1 MRLEELANAL
11 NAQLGGEVMRQVD
24 EETYA
29 VVVDDVLIRNME
41 FADEG
46 VLLTFADL
54 GEPPADRADEFN
66 RLLLQSMHMYRLT
79 DGCSFSIDPSTGRIF
94 LSRYDRL
101 DWLDG
106 ERFYAMMDKFV
117 AVAAR
122 WQRNV
127 GCYDSAA
134 DELAA
139 EETSERE
146 AAWTALSSPG
156 HFVC

>member
-11 NAQLGGEVMRQVD
+11 NARLGGEVMRQI
-24 EETYA
+24 EEGTYA
-29 VVVDDVLIRNME
+29 MVVDDILIRNME

-54 GEPPADRADEFN
+54 GEPPSGREDEFN
-66 RLLLQSMHMYRLT
+66 RLLLQSMYMYRLT
-79 DGCSFSIDPSTGRIF
+79 DGCSFSVDPATGRIF

-106 ERFYAMMDKFV
+106 ERFYAMLDKFV
-117 AVAAR
+117 AVAVR
-122 WQRNV
+122 WRRNV
-127 GCYDSAA
+127 SGYNSAA

-139 EETSERE
+139 EEAAERR
-146 AAWTALSSPG
+146 AAWGFLSDCE
-156 HFVC
+156 HVIC

>member
-11 NAQLGGEVMRQVD
+11 NAQLGGEVMRRLD
-24 EETYA
+24 EGTYA
-29 VVVDDVLIRNME
+29 VVVDDILIRNME

-54 GEPPADRADEFN
+54 GEPPPERADEFN
-66 RLLLQSMHMYRLT
+66 RLLLQSMHMYYLT

-94 LSRYDRL
+94 ISRHDRL

-117 AVAAR
+117 SVAAR

-127 GCYDSAA
+127 VGYDSAA

-139 EETSERE
+139 EEASERR
-146 AAWTALSSPG
+146 AAWAALSDPG
-156 HFVC
+156 HLSC